1 MKKLLLCSF
10 TLACAMSLSAQIY
23 TQDFEGTSGGALP
36 SGWTQVTA
44 ATDGGFQSSTS
55 FTSTYFDFAAHTTY
69 VGTND
74 DICNCDKANEEL
86 ISDAIAI
93 PATGVH
99 NLSFEYVLGLY
110 YGETGEVGIS
120 TDGGATN
127 TQLALLDPTRVG
139 STSEHTWESSSFSLA
154 AYAGQTINIVWT
166 YHDNADW
173 GSGMMIDDVAITA
186 LAGVDMAMTAITNS
200 PTIVAGS
207 ESITGTVTNNGA
219 NNITSIDISWND
231 GTGPYNET
239 FTVNLNYG
247 DTYNFTHG
255 TALTAVAG
263 TNYTIDVTVVAGGD
277 ADASNDVLSTTLSTV
292 SALVPKVTIGEEKT
306 GEWCGFCPRGAV
318 ALAEMAISNST
329 DFIGIAVH
337 NADPMTIAAYDNGTA
352 TLPTF
357 TGFPHGG
364 VDRVVDGDPSS
375 FSTMHATRASEI
387 PPASVSVVATST
399 GSTITATVT
408 ANFVGAMNGDYR
420 LACVLL
426 EDNVSGTQSN
436 YYDGGGYGPLAMPN
450 GGSMPNFDFVT
461 GGATV
466 NPMSHDHV
474 ARALGNNEYF
484 GAAGSLPSTISAGDS
499 ESHVYTFTQNA
510 SWKLGDMHAVGILVN
525 GTTGEALN
533 AGKSVITEFVG
544 IEENNATNFSIN
556 AYPNPTSGRSIIAVD
571 MKEAGIF
578 SIVVIN
584 VLGEIV
590 HTHTSPEL
598 GANSYVTPI
607 DLSNNASGIYYAK
620 VSLNG
625 EVQNVKINLTK

>member
-1 MKKLLLCSF
+1 MKKLLLSSF
-10 TLACAMSLSAQIY
+10 AIACATSLSAQIY

-36 SGWTQVTA
+36 TGWTQVTA

-86 ISDAIAI
+86 ISDPIAI

-127 TQLALLDPTRVG
+127 TQLTLLDPTRVSG
-139 STSEHTWESSSFSLA
+139 TSEHTWESASFSLA

-173 GSGMMIDDVAITA
+173 GSGMMVDDVAITA
-186 LAGVDMAMTAITNS
+186 LPAVDMEMSAITNS
-200 PTIVAGS
+200 PTIIAGS

-219 NNITSIDISWND
+219 GNITSIDISWND

-247 DTYNFTHG
+247 DTYNYTHG
-255 TALTAVAG
+255 TALNAVAG
-263 TNYTIDVTVVAGGD
+263 TNYNIDVTVIASGD
-277 ADASNDVLSTTLSTV
+277 ADASNDMLSTTLSTV
-292 SALVPKVTIGEEKT
+292 SSAVPKITIGEEKT

-318 ALAEMAISNST
+318 ALAEMSISNPS

-337 NADPMTIAAYDNGTA
+337 NADPMAIAAYDNGTA

-375 FSTMHATRASEI
+375 FATMHAARASVI
-387 PPASVSVVATST
+387 PPATVSVAATSD
-399 GSTITATVT
+399 GSTITATITGV
-408 ANFVGAMNGDYR
+408 FVGALNGDYR

-426 EDNVSGTQSN
+426 EDNVTGTQEN
-436 YYDGGGYGPLAMPN
+436 YYDGGGYGPLAMPSA
-450 GGSMPNFDFVT
+450 GSMPNFDFAS

-466 NPMSHDHV
+466 NPMYHDHV

-484 GAAGSLPSTISAGDS
+484 GASGSLPATISDGDS
-499 ESHVYTFTQNA
+499 ESYTYTFTQNA
-510 SWKLGDMHAVGILVN
+510 SWKLADMHAVGILVN

-533 AGKSVITEFVG
+533 AGKSIITEAVG
-544 IEENNATNFSIN
+544 IEESTTSTFNVST
-556 AYPNPTSGRSIIAVD
+556 YPNPSQGNSVISVD
-571 MKEAGIF
+571 LKEAGTL
-578 SIVVIN
+578 SIVVMN
-584 VLGEIV
+584 VLGEV
-590 HTHTSPEL
+590 VYTHNSQEL
-598 GANSYVTPI
+598 SDNSYLIPI
-607 DLSNNASGIYYAK
+607 DLSNNASGIYYAN
-620 VSLNG
+620 VSVNG
-625 EVQNVKINLTK
+625 HVQSVKINLAK